1 MKRVR
6 PQTASII
13 IDPNTNKD
21 CSENDTENDTILRNF
36 SNFMRQIV
44 ENENDKFLTGDIN
57 LIDYVLSKYLKIDIP
72 SLQNLNKLAIKIN
85 GSYGLLNQFGQRLSN
100 LIYLKLNNSL
110 IQGINDL
117 GTNFKNLK
125 IIQMNNCKLK
135 DLGGLICFEHLEVF
149 EAKNNLISDLIELEM
164 CMSLKKLD
172 LENNL
177 VDNIQ
182 NIYFLSSLDGLV
194 YLNLLKNPIQ
204 NYEDKIK
211 NLLPNLK
218 ELNTP
223 NNDLCDDY
231 YNSNNNKFSN
241 IKISDSISTS
251 NTNNT
256 YNDTKSVNSSNKIV
270 INCCDKKTQK
280 KDNKNF
286 QDNNGINED
295 IEIIP
300 NDNDNINLIS
310 INKSNYNTNNNSS
323 INFADT
329 LNSTKTKFDFSMSMN
344 KFKPINTS
352 NLNPVITKKKESDDI
367 KLLRESFSRN
377 FMNSTSTKIK
387 RHKSSDK
394 SFGNLSLNKIS
405 KNNNNNWPGMG
416 KIFTKGFNINK
427 YDKDKANKKDKFLE
441 EFRNRRLFGNK

>member
-1 MKRVR
+1 MKRAR

-13 IDPNTNKD
+13 IDSKSNED
-21 CSENDTENDTILRNF
+21 SFENDTENDTILRNF

-164 CMSLKKLD
+164 CMALKKLD

-182 NIYFLSSLDGLV
+182 NIYFLSSLDGLI

-218 ELNTP
+218 ELNVP

-231 YNSNNNKFSN
+231 YNSKYNKFSN

-251 NTNNT
+251 NTN
-256 YNDTKSVNSSNKIV
+256 NDTKSVNSSNKIV

-280 KDNKNF
+280 KENNNF
-286 QDNNGINED
+286 QDNNCINED

-310 INKSNYNTNNNSS
+310 INKSNNNTNNSSS

-344 KFKPINTS
+344 KFKPIDTS

-377 FMNSTSTKIK
+377 FMNTSSTKIK

-427 YDKDKANKKDKFLE
+427 YDKDKANKKNKFLE
-441 EFRNRRLFGNK
+441 EFRNRRLLGNK

>member
-1 MKRVR
+1 MKRAR

-13 IDPNTNKD
+13 IDSKSNED
-21 CSENDTENDTILRNF
+21 SFENDTENDTILRNF

-117 GTNFKNLK
+117 GTNFKNLRVV
-125 IIQMNNCKLK
+125 QMNNCKLK

-218 ELNTP
+218 ELNVP

-231 YNSNNNKFSN
+231 YNSKYNKFSN

-251 NTNNT
+251 NTN
-256 YNDTKSVNSSNKIV
+256 NDTKSVNSSNKIV

-280 KDNKNF
+280 KENNNF
-286 QDNNGINED
+286 QDNNCINED

-310 INKSNYNTNNNSS
+310 INKSNNNTNNSSS

-344 KFKPINTS
+344 KFKPIDTS

-377 FMNSTSTKIK
+377 FMNTSSTKIK

-405 KNNNNNWPGMG
+405 KTNNNNWPGMG

-427 YDKDKANKKDKFLE
+427 YDKDKANKKNKFLE
-441 EFRNRRLFGNK
+441 EFRNRRLLVNK

>member
-1 MKRVR
+1 MKRAR

-13 IDPNTNKD
+13 IDSKSNED
-21 CSENDTENDTILRNF
+21 SFENDTENDTILRNF

-218 ELNTP
+218 ELNVP

-231 YNSNNNKFSN
+231 YNSKYNKFSN

-251 NTNNT
+251 NTN
-256 YNDTKSVNSSNKIV
+256 NDTKSVNSSNKIV

-280 KDNKNF
+280 KENNNF
-286 QDNNGINED
+286 QDNNCINED

-310 INKSNYNTNNNSS
+310 INKSNNNTNNSSS

-344 KFKPINTS
+344 KFKPIDTS

-377 FMNSTSTKIK
+377 FMNASSTKIK

-405 KNNNNNWPGMG
+405 KTNNNNWPGMG

-427 YDKDKANKKDKFLE
+427 YDKDKANKKNKFLE
-441 EFRNRRLFGNK
+441 EFRNRRLLGNK

>member
-1 MKRVR
+1 MKRAR

-13 IDPNTNKD
+13 IDSKSNED
-21 CSENDTENDTILRNF
+21 SFENDTENDTILRNF

-218 ELNTP
+218 ELNVP

-231 YNSNNNKFSN
+231 YNSKYNKFSN

-251 NTNNT
+251 NTN
-256 YNDTKSVNSSNKIV
+256 NDTKSVNSSNKIV
-270 INCCDKKTQK
+270 INCCDKKKQK
-280 KDNKNF
+280 KENNNF
-286 QDNNGINED
+286 QDNNCINED

-310 INKSNYNTNNNSS
+310 INKSNNNTNNSSS
-323 INFADT
+323 INFADI

-344 KFKPINTS
+344 KFKPIDTS

-377 FMNSTSTKIK
+377 FMNTSSTKIK

-427 YDKDKANKKDKFLE
+427 YDKDKANKKNKFLE
-441 EFRNRRLFGNK
+441 EFRNRRLLGNK

>member
-1 MKRVR
+1 MKRAR

-13 IDPNTNKD
+13 IDSKSNED
-21 CSENDTENDTILRNF
+21 SFENDTENDTILRNF

-218 ELNTP
+218 ELNVP

-231 YNSNNNKFSN
+231 YNSKYNKFSN

-251 NTNNT
+251 NTN
-256 YNDTKSVNSSNKIV
+256 NDTKSVNSSNKIV

-280 KDNKNF
+280 KENNNF
-286 QDNNGINED
+286 QDNNCINED

-310 INKSNYNTNNNSS
+310 INKSNNNTNNSSS

-344 KFKPINTS
+344 KFKPIDTS

-377 FMNSTSTKIK
+377 FMNTSSTKIK

-405 KNNNNNWPGMG
+405 KTNNNNWPGMG

-427 YDKDKANKKDKFLE
+427 YDKDKANKKNKFLE
-441 EFRNRRLFGNK
+441 EFRNRRLLGNK

>member
-1 MKRVR
+1 MKRAR

-13 IDPNTNKD
+13 IDSKSNED
-21 CSENDTENDTILRNF
+21 SFENDTENDTILRNF

-218 ELNTP
+218 ELNVP

-231 YNSNNNKFSN
+231 YNSKYNKFSN

-251 NTNNT
+251 NTN
-256 YNDTKSVNSSNKIV
+256 NDTKSVNSSNKIV
-270 INCCDKKTQK
+270 INCCDKKKQK
-280 KDNKNF
+280 KENNNF
-286 QDNNGINED
+286 QDNNCINED

-310 INKSNYNTNNNSS
+310 INKSNNNTNNSSS

-344 KFKPINTS
+344 KFKPIDTR

-377 FMNSTSTKIK
+377 FMNTSSTKIK

-405 KNNNNNWPGMG
+405 KTNNNNWPGMG

-427 YDKDKANKKDKFLE
+427 YDKDKANKKNKFLE
-441 EFRNRRLFGNK
+441 EFRNRRLLGNK

>member
-1 MKRVR
+1 
-6 PQTASII
+6 
-13 IDPNTNKD
+13 
-21 CSENDTENDTILRNF
+21 
-36 SNFMRQIV
+36 
-44 ENENDKFLTGDIN
+44 
-57 LIDYVLSKYLKIDIP
+57 
-72 SLQNLNKLAIKIN
+72 
-85 GSYGLLNQFGQRLSN
+85 
-100 LIYLKLNNSL
+100 
-110 IQGINDL
+110 
-117 GTNFKNLK
+117 
-125 IIQMNNCKLK
+125 MNNCKLK

-218 ELNTP
+218 ELNVP

-231 YNSNNNKFSN
+231 YNSKYNKFSN

-251 NTNNT
+251 NTN
-256 YNDTKSVNSSNKIV
+256 NDTKSVNSSNKIV

-280 KDNKNF
+280 KENNNF
-286 QDNNGINED
+286 QDNNCINED

-310 INKSNYNTNNNSS
+310 INKSNNNTNNSSS

-344 KFKPINTS
+344 KFKPIDTS

-377 FMNSTSTKIK
+377 FMNTSSTKIK

-405 KNNNNNWPGMG
+405 KTNNNNWPGMG

-427 YDKDKANKKDKFLE
+427 YDKDKANKKNKFLE
-441 EFRNRRLFGNK
+441 EFRNRRLLVNK

>member
-1 MKRVR
+1 MKRAR

-13 IDPNTNKD
+13 IDSKSNED
-21 CSENDTENDTILRNF
+21 SFENDTENDTILRNF

-44 ENENDKFLTGDIN
+44 ENENGKFLTGDIN
-57 LIDYVLSKYLKIDIP
+57 LIDYVLSKSLKLDIP

-218 ELNTP
+218 ELNVP

-231 YNSNNNKFSN
+231 YNSKYNKFSN

-251 NTNNT
+251 NTN
-256 YNDTKSVNSSNKIV
+256 NDTKSVNSSNKIV

-280 KDNKNF
+280 KENNNF
-286 QDNNGINED
+286 QDNNCINED

-310 INKSNYNTNNNSS
+310 INKSNNNTNNSSS

-344 KFKPINTS
+344 KFKPIDTS

-377 FMNSTSTKIK
+377 FMNTSSTKIK

-427 YDKDKANKKDKFLE
+427 YDKDKANKKNKFLE
-441 EFRNRRLFGNK
+441 EFRNRRILGNK

>member
-1 MKRVR
+1 MKRAR

-13 IDPNTNKD
+13 IDSKSNED
-21 CSENDTENDTILRNF
+21 SFENDTENDTILRNF

-218 ELNTP
+218 ELNAP
-223 NNDLCDDY
+223 NNDLGDDY
-231 YNSNNNKFSN
+231 YNSKYNKFSN

-251 NTNNT
+251 NTN
-256 YNDTKSVNSSNKIV
+256 NDTKSVNSSNKIV

-280 KDNKNF
+280 KENNNF
-286 QDNNGINED
+286 QDNNCINED

-310 INKSNYNTNNNSS
+310 INKSNNNTNNSSS

-344 KFKPINTS
+344 KFKPIDTN

-377 FMNSTSTKIK
+377 FMNTSSTKIK

-405 KNNNNNWPGMG
+405 KTNNNNWPGMG

-427 YDKDKANKKDKFLE
+427 YDKDKANKKNKFLE
-441 EFRNRRLFGNK
+441 EFRNRRLLGNK

>member
-1 MKRVR
+1 MKRAR

-13 IDPNTNKD
+13 IDSKSNED
-21 CSENDTENDTILRNF
+21 SFENDTENDTILRNF

-218 ELNTP
+218 ELNVP

-231 YNSNNNKFSN
+231 YNSKYNKFSN

-251 NTNNT
+251 NTN
-256 YNDTKSVNSSNKIV
+256 NDTKSVNSSNKIV
-270 INCCDKKTQK
+270 INCCDKKKQK
-280 KDNKNF
+280 KENNNF
-286 QDNNGINED
+286 QDNNCINED

-310 INKSNYNTNNNSS
+310 INKSNNNTNNSSS

-344 KFKPINTS
+344 KFKPIDTS

-377 FMNSTSTKIK
+377 FMNTSSTKIK

-394 SFGNLSLNKIS
+394 SFENLSLNKIS

-427 YDKDKANKKDKFLE
+427 YDKDKANKKNKFLE
-441 EFRNRRLFGNK
+441 EFRNRRLLGNK

>member
-1 MKRVR
+1 MKRAR

-13 IDPNTNKD
+13 IDSKSNED
-21 CSENDTENDTILRNF
+21 SFENDTENDTILRNF

-72 SLQNLNKLAIKIN
+72 SLQNLNKLTIKIN

-218 ELNTP
+218 ELNIS

-231 YNSNNNKFSN
+231 YNSKYNKFSN

-251 NTNNT
+251 NTN
-256 YNDTKSVNSSNKIV
+256 NDTKSVNSSNKIV

-280 KDNKNF
+280 KENNNF
-286 QDNNGINED
+286 QDNNCINED

-310 INKSNYNTNNNSS
+310 INKSNNNTNNSSS

-344 KFKPINTS
+344 KFKPIDTS

-377 FMNSTSTKIK
+377 FMNTSSTKIK

-427 YDKDKANKKDKFLE
+427 YDKDKANKKNKFLE
-441 EFRNRRLFGNK
+441 EFRNRRLLGNK

>member
-1 MKRVR
+1 MKRAR

-13 IDPNTNKD
+13 IDSKSNED
-21 CSENDTENDTILRNF
+21 SFENDTENDTILRNF

-218 ELNTP
+218 ELNVP

-231 YNSNNNKFSN
+231 YNSKYNKFSN

-251 NTNNT
+251 NTN
-256 YNDTKSVNSSNKIV
+256 NDTKSVNSSNKIV

-280 KDNKNF
+280 KENNNF
-286 QDNNGINED
+286 QDNNDINED

-310 INKSNYNTNNNSS
+310 INKSNNNTNNSSS

-344 KFKPINTS
+344 KFKPIDTS

-377 FMNSTSTKIK
+377 FMNTSSTKIK

-405 KNNNNNWPGMG
+405 KTNNNNWPGMG
-416 KIFTKGFNINK
+416 KIFTKGFNFNK
-427 YDKDKANKKDKFLE
+427 YDKDKANKKNKFLE
-441 EFRNRRLFGNK
+441 EFRNRRLLGNK

>member
-1 MKRVR
+1 MKRAR

-13 IDPNTNKD
+13 IDSKSNED
-21 CSENDTENDTILRNF
+21 SFENDTENDTILRNF

-182 NIYFLSSLDGLV
+182 NIYFLSSLDGLI

-218 ELNTP
+218 ELNVP

-231 YNSNNNKFSN
+231 YNSKYNKFSN

-251 NTNNT
+251 NTN
-256 YNDTKSVNSSNKIV
+256 NDTKSVNSSNKIV

-280 KDNKNF
+280 KENNNF
-286 QDNNGINED
+286 QDNNCINED

-310 INKSNYNTNNNSS
+310 INKSNNNTNNSSS

-344 KFKPINTS
+344 KFKPIDTS

-377 FMNSTSTKIK
+377 FMNTSSTKIK

-405 KNNNNNWPGMG
+405 KTNNNNWPGMG

-427 YDKDKANKKDKFLE
+427 YDKDKANKKNKFLE
-441 EFRNRRLFGNK
+441 EFRNRRLLGNK

>member
-1 MKRVR
+1 MKRLR

-13 IDPNTNKD
+13 IDSKNNEDP
-21 CSENDTENDTILRNF
+21 SENDVENDTILKNF

-44 ENENDKFLTGDIN
+44 ENKNDKFLTGDTN

-72 SLQNLNKLAIKIN
+72 SLQNLNKLSIKIN
-85 GSYGLLNQFGQRLSN
+85 GSYGLLNQFGQRLTN

-110 IQGINDL
+110 IQTINDL

-135 DLGGLICFEHLEVF
+135 DLGGLICFEHLEIF

-204 NYEDKIK
+204 NYEEKIK

-218 ELNTP
+218 ELNIP
-223 NNDLCDDY
+223 NHDLCGEY
-231 YNSNNNKFSN
+231 YNSKYNKFSN
-241 IKISDSISTS
+241 IKISDSIST
-251 NTNNT
+251 NN
-256 YNDTKSVNSSNKIV
+256 DSKSINSNKIV
-270 INCCDKKTQK
+270 INCCDKKSQK
-280 KDNKNF
+280 KDSNNIE
-286 QDNNGINED
+286 DNNGINED

-300 NDNDNINLIS
+300 NENDNINLTS
-310 INKSNYNTNNNSS
+310 INKSSNNTINNSS

-329 LNSTKTKFDFSMSMN
+329 LNSTKTKFDFSISMT
-344 KFKPINTS
+344 KFKPIDAS

-377 FMNSTSTKIK
+377 FMNSSTTKIK
-387 RHKSSDK
+387 RYKSSEK
-394 SFGNLSLNKIS
+394 NFGNLNINKFS

-416 KIFTKGFNINK
+416 TILTKGFNNNK
-427 YDKDKANKKDKFLE
+427 YDKDKAKKKEKFLE
-441 EFRNRRLFGNK
+441 EFRNKRLLGHK

>member
-1 MKRVR
+1 MKRAR

-13 IDPNTNKD
+13 IDSKSNED
-21 CSENDTENDTILRNF
+21 SFENDTENDTILRNF

-218 ELNTP
+218 ELNVP

-231 YNSNNNKFSN
+231 YNSKYNKFSN

-251 NTNNT
+251 NTN
-256 YNDTKSVNSSNKIV
+256 NDTKSVNSSNKIV

-280 KDNKNF
+280 KENNNF
-286 QDNNGINED
+286 QDNNCINED
-295 IEIIP
+295 IEIIQ

-310 INKSNYNTNNNSS
+310 INKSNNNTNNSSS

-344 KFKPINTS
+344 KFKPIDTS

-377 FMNSTSTKIK
+377 FMNTSSTKIK

-405 KNNNNNWPGMG
+405 KTNNNNWPGMG

-427 YDKDKANKKDKFLE
+427 YDKDKANKKNKFLE
-441 EFRNRRLFGNK
+441 EFRNRRLLGNK

>member
-1 MKRVR
+1 MKRAR

-13 IDPNTNKD
+13 IDSKSNED
-21 CSENDTENDTILRNF
+21 SFENDTENDTILRNF

-218 ELNTP
+218 ELNVP

-231 YNSNNNKFSN
+231 YNSKYNKFSN

-251 NTNNT
+251 NTN
-256 YNDTKSVNSSNKIV
+256 NDTKSVNSSNKIV

-280 KDNKNF
+280 KENSVYKSLYIKEDLSKKIEEIAKI
-286 QDNNGINED
+286 NNTSYNNVVISM
-295 IEIIP
+295 IEICLL
-300 NDNDNINLIS
+300 DDE
-310 INKSNYNTNNNSS
+310 
-323 INFADT
+323 
-329 LNSTKTKFDFSMSMN
+329 
-344 KFKPINTS
+344 
-352 NLNPVITKKKESDDI
+352 KEE
-367 KLLRESFSRN
+367 K
-377 FMNSTSTKIK
+377 
-387 RHKSSDK
+387 
-394 SFGNLSLNKIS
+394 
-405 KNNNNNWPGMG
+405 
-416 KIFTKGFNINK
+416 
-427 YDKDKANKKDKFLE
+427 
-441 EFRNRRLFGNK
+441 

>member
-1 MKRVR
+1 MKRAR

-13 IDPNTNKD
+13 IDSKSNED
-21 CSENDTENDTILRNF
+21 SFENDTENDTILRNF

-44 ENENDKFLTGDIN
+44 ENENDKFLTGDVN

-218 ELNTP
+218 ELNVP

-231 YNSNNNKFSN
+231 YNSKYNKFSN

-251 NTNNT
+251 NTNN
-256 YNDTKSVNSSNKIV
+256 DTKSVNSSKKIV

-280 KDNKNF
+280 KENNNF
-286 QDNNGINED
+286 QDNNCINED

-310 INKSNYNTNNNSS
+310 INKSNNNTNNSSS

-344 KFKPINTS
+344 KFKPIDTS

-377 FMNSTSTKIK
+377 FMNTSSTKIK

-405 KNNNNNWPGMG
+405 KTNNNNWPGMG

-427 YDKDKANKKDKFLE
+427 YDKDKANKKNKFLE
-441 EFRNRRLFGNK
+441 EFRNRRILGNK

>member
-1 MKRVR
+1 MKRAR
-6 PQTASII
+6 PHTASII
-13 IDPNTNKD
+13 IDSKSNED
-21 CSENDTENDTILRNF
+21 SFENDTENDTILRNF

-218 ELNTP
+218 ELNVP

-231 YNSNNNKFSN
+231 YNSKYNKFSN

-251 NTNNT
+251 NTN
-256 YNDTKSVNSSNKIV
+256 NDTKSVNSSNKIV

-280 KDNKNF
+280 KENNNF
-286 QDNNGINED
+286 QDNNCINED

-310 INKSNYNTNNNSS
+310 INKSNNNTNNSSS

-344 KFKPINTS
+344 KFKPIDTS

-377 FMNSTSTKIK
+377 FMNTSSTKIK

-405 KNNNNNWPGMG
+405 KTNNNNWPGMG

-427 YDKDKANKKDKFLE
+427 YDKDKANKKNKFLE
-441 EFRNRRLFGNK
+441 EFRNRRLLGNK

>member
-1 MKRVR
+1 MKRAR

-13 IDPNTNKD
+13 IDSKSNED
-21 CSENDTENDTILRNF
+21 SFENDTENDTILRNF

-164 CMSLKKLD
+164 CMALKKLD

-218 ELNTP
+218 ELNVP

-231 YNSNNNKFSN
+231 YNSKYNKFSN

-251 NTNNT
+251 NTN
-256 YNDTKSVNSSNKIV
+256 NDTKSVNSSNKIV

-280 KDNKNF
+280 KENNNF
-286 QDNNGINED
+286 QDNNCINED

-310 INKSNYNTNNNSS
+310 INKSNNNTNNSSS

-344 KFKPINTS
+344 KFKPIDTS

-377 FMNSTSTKIK
+377 FMNTSSTKIK

-405 KNNNNNWPGMG
+405 KTNNNNWPGMG

-427 YDKDKANKKDKFLE
+427 YDKDKANKKNKFLE
-441 EFRNRRLFGNK
+441 EFRNRRLLGNK

>member
-1 MKRVR
+1 MKRAR

-13 IDPNTNKD
+13 IDSKSNED
-21 CSENDTENDTILRNF
+21 SFENDTENDTILRNF

-117 GTNFKNLK
+117 GTNFKNLRVV
-125 IIQMNNCKLK
+125 QMNNCKLK

-182 NIYFLSSLDGLV
+182 NIYFLSSLDGLI

-218 ELNTP
+218 ELNVP

-231 YNSNNNKFSN
+231 YNSKYNKFSN

-251 NTNNT
+251 NTN
-256 YNDTKSVNSSNKIV
+256 NDTKSVNSSNKIV

-280 KDNKNF
+280 KENNNF
-286 QDNNGINED
+286 QDNNCINED

-310 INKSNYNTNNNSS
+310 INKSNNNTNNSSS

-344 KFKPINTS
+344 KFKPIDTS

-377 FMNSTSTKIK
+377 FMNTSSTKIK

-405 KNNNNNWPGMG
+405 KTNNNNWPGMG

-427 YDKDKANKKDKFLE
+427 YDKDKANKKNKFLE
-441 EFRNRRLFGNK
+441 EFRNRRLLVNK

>member
-1 MKRVR
+1 MKRAR

-13 IDPNTNKD
+13 IDSKSNED
-21 CSENDTENDTILRNF
+21 SFENDTENDTILRNF

-110 IQGINDL
+110 IQTINDL

-164 CMSLKKLD
+164 CMALKKLD

-182 NIYFLSSLDGLV
+182 NIYFLSSLDGLI

-218 ELNTP
+218 ELNVP

-231 YNSNNNKFSN
+231 YNSKYNKFSN

-251 NTNNT
+251 NTN
-256 YNDTKSVNSSNKIV
+256 NDTKSVNSSNKIV

-280 KDNKNF
+280 KENNNF
-286 QDNNGINED
+286 QDNNCINED

-310 INKSNYNTNNNSS
+310 INKSNNNTNNSSS

-344 KFKPINTS
+344 KFKPIDTS

-377 FMNSTSTKIK
+377 FMNTSSTKIK

-427 YDKDKANKKDKFLE
+427 YDKDKANKKNKFLE
-441 EFRNRRLFGNK
+441 EFRNRRLLGNK

>member
-1 MKRVR
+1 MKRPR

-13 IDPNTNKD
+13 IDSKSNED
-21 CSENDTENDTILRNF
+21 LSENDPENDTILRNF

-44 ENENDKFLTGDIN
+44 ENENDKFLTGDTN

-72 SLQNLNKLAIKIN
+72 SLQNLNKLSIKIN
-85 GSYGLLNQFGQRLSN
+85 GSYGLLNQFGQRLAN

-135 DLGGLICFEHLEVF
+135 DLGGLICFEHLEIF
-149 EAKNNLISDLIELEM
+149 EAKNNQISDLIELEM

-177 VDNIQ
+177 VENIQ
-182 NIYFLSSLDGLV
+182 NIYFLSSLDGLI

-211 NLLPNLK
+211 DLLPNLK
-218 ELNTP
+218 ELNIP
-223 NNDLCDDY
+223 NNDLCDEY
-231 YNSNNNKFSN
+231 YNAKYNKFN
-241 IKISDSISTS
+241 NVKISDSISTNNDS
-251 NTNNT
+251 NSIN
-256 YNDTKSVNSSNKIV
+256 SNKII
-270 INCCDKKTQK
+270 INCSNKKPPKQE
-280 KDNKNF
+280 NVNLP
-286 QDNNGINED
+286 DNNGINED
-295 IEIIP
+295 IEIIST
-300 NDNDNINLIS
+300 DNENMNFMS
-310 INKSNYNTNNNSS
+310 INKSNNASNNNSS

-329 LNSTKTKFDFSMSMN
+329 LNSTKTKFDFSIGMN
-344 KFKPINTS
+344 KLKPVDAS

-377 FMNSTSTKIK
+377 AMNSTKI
-387 RHKSSDK
+387 RRYKSNEK
-394 SFGNLSLNKIS
+394 NFGNLSLNKFS
-405 KNNNNNWPGMG
+405 KNNNWIGMG
-416 KIFTKGFNINK
+416 KVITQGFNNNK
-427 YDKDKANKKDKFLE
+427 YDKDKFKMKDKFLE
-441 EFRNRRLFGNK
+441 EFRNKRLFGNK

>member
-1 MKRVR
+1 MKRAR

-13 IDPNTNKD
+13 IDSKSNED
-21 CSENDTENDTILRNF
+21 SFENDTENDTILRNF
-36 SNFMRQIV
+36 SNFLRQIV

-117 GTNFKNLK
+117 GTNFKNLRVV
-125 IIQMNNCKLK
+125 QMNNCKLK

-218 ELNTP
+218 ELNVP

-231 YNSNNNKFSN
+231 YNSKYNKFSN

-251 NTNNT
+251 NTN
-256 YNDTKSVNSSNKIV
+256 NDTKSVNSSNKIV

-280 KDNKNF
+280 KENNNF
-286 QDNNGINED
+286 QDNNCINED

-310 INKSNYNTNNNSS
+310 INKSNNNTNNSSS

-344 KFKPINTS
+344 KFKPIDTS

-377 FMNSTSTKIK
+377 FMNTSSTKIK

-405 KNNNNNWPGMG
+405 KTNNNNWPGMG

-427 YDKDKANKKDKFLE
+427 YDKDKANKKNKFLE
-441 EFRNRRLFGNK
+441 EFRNRRLLGNK

>member
-1 MKRVR
+1 MKRAR

-13 IDPNTNKD
+13 IDSKSNED
-21 CSENDTENDTILRNF
+21 SFENDTENDTILRNF

-218 ELNTP
+218 ELNVP

-231 YNSNNNKFSN
+231 YNSKYNKFSN

-251 NTNNT
+251 NTN
-256 YNDTKSVNSSNKIV
+256 NDTKSVNSSNKIV

-280 KDNKNF
+280 KENNNF
-286 QDNNGINED
+286 QDNNCINED

-310 INKSNYNTNNNSS
+310 INKSNNNTNNSSS

-344 KFKPINTS
+344 KFKPIDTS

-377 FMNSTSTKIK
+377 FMNTSSTKIK

-427 YDKDKANKKDKFLE
+427 YDKDKANKKNKFLE
-441 EFRNRRLFGNK
+441 EFRNRRLLGNN

>member
-1 MKRVR
+1 MKRPR

-13 IDPNTNKD
+13 IDSKSNED
-21 CSENDTENDTILRNF
+21 LSENDPENDTILRNF

-44 ENENDKFLTGDIN
+44 ENENDKFLTGDTN

-72 SLQNLNKLAIKIN
+72 SLQNLNKLSIKIN
-85 GSYGLLNQFGQRLSN
+85 GSYGLLNQFGQRLAN

-135 DLGGLICFEHLEVF
+135 DLGGLICFEHLEIF
-149 EAKNNLISDLIELEM
+149 EAKNNQISDLIELEM

-177 VDNIQ
+177 VENIQ
-182 NIYFLSSLDGLV
+182 NIYFLSSLDGLI

-211 NLLPNLK
+211 DLLPNLK
-218 ELNTP
+218 ELNIP
-223 NNDLCDDY
+223 NNDLCDEY
-231 YNSNNNKFSN
+231 YNGKYNKFN
-241 IKISDSISTS
+241 NVKISDSIST
-251 NTNNT
+251 NN
-256 YNDTKSVNSSNKIV
+256 DSKSINSNKII
-270 INCCDKKTQK
+270 INCSNKKPPKQE
-280 KDNKNF
+280 NVNLP
-286 QDNNGINED
+286 DNNGINED
-295 IEIIP
+295 IEIIST
-300 NDNDNINLIS
+300 DNENMNFMS
-310 INKSNYNTNNNSS
+310 INKSNNASNNNSS

-329 LNSTKTKFDFSMSMN
+329 LNSTKTKFDFSISMN
-344 KFKPINTS
+344 KLKPVDAS

-377 FMNSTSTKIK
+377 AMNSTMTKI
-387 RHKSSDK
+387 RRYKSNEK
-394 SFGNLSLNKIS
+394 NFGNLSLNKFS
-405 KNNNNNWPGMG
+405 KNNNNNWIGMG
-416 KIFTKGFNINK
+416 KVITQGFNNNK
-427 YDKDKANKKDKFLE
+427 YDKDKFKIKDKFLE
-441 EFRNRRLFGNK
+441 EFRNKRLFGNK